1 MRLSVSGL
9 WTLNAIISD
18 IRILLLIC
26 EFTAYSLGEFR
37 DQDIVEE
44 QKIWESKNV
53 VTFLEIFLIN
63 QIIPDL
69 RDPRFWDERQSRSK
83 CDL

>member
-37 DQDIVEE
+37 DQHIVEE
-44 QKIWESKNV
+44 QKI
-53 VTFLEIFLIN
+53 
-63 QIIPDL
+63 
-69 RDPRFWDERQSRSK
+69 
-83 CDL
+83 